1 MVIQEIYAHLLV
13 YYAIRVLINRGAEPI
28 DLDPD
33 RVSFIRSLPVAR
45 RQVTDQAAF
54 PPEHLAAAITEA
66 TREIV
71 HRLNTRRLRVNP
83 RVIKR
88 KMSKWPLKRAQ
99 HRNPARP
106 QAPPADTITI
116 TGPSARNV
124 GSDQSSAPN
133 GVRTLTK
140 WYWG

>member
-33 RVSFIRSLPVAR
+33 RVSFIRSLRVVR

-66 TREIV
+66 TREIL

-83 RVIKR
+83 RVIKGQDVQMAPQTR
-88 KMSKWPLKRAQ
+88 PPPQPSTTTGTTGRHDHHHRPLPDQ
-99 HRNPARP
+99 NPETTTTHTAGDPR
-106 QAPPADTITI
+106 
-116 TGPSARNV
+116 
-124 GSDQSSAPN
+124 
-133 GVRTLTK
+133 L
-140 WYWG
+140 